1 MAKANIWSTSPV
13 ARDVDI
19 GRPED
24 GLLLEKIA
32 MLLQMLADVTVDAEE
47 LGAPE

>member
-1 MAKANIWSTSPV
+1 M

-19 GRPED
+19 GRPND

-32 MLLQMLADVTVDAEE
+32 LALQILIDQTIEDKE
-47 LGAPE
+47 LGAPEEE